1 MKLYSALSALIL
13 CLSLLALPVIAN
25 TISEQLSLL
34 DDLRLKD
41 RQSFSQQIN
50 ALLQDTENT
59 SLTVE
64 QSSHLQL
71 LYAWDLLMHGD
82 FNRAETVIGQIDPLH
97 DSDLS
102 LRVAGLMVNV
112 HILQYQY
119 VDAFQRSEQLLA
131 KLSTLTNPKFYIQIM
146 GPVMMLYNNIE
157 RYDVVEQLVSGG
169 LKSNPDGSVHCR
181 LLTQRL
187 QGLYKTASFDVY
199 HNAFNETNTLCEN
212 TEEIIFQLL
221 IIRNHLFYLL
231 EQQQY
236 HTVLQLYHQHLPQVQ
251 DTRYPILSAGFNAA
265 AAEALLHSDQLE
277 QAVTLAAA
285 AERILPTDRN
295 DPAVLATYRVLYLL
309 AKQQGDFQQLLQ
321 YADKLR
327 QTEVAIAEEK
337 ASQQLAYQM
346 ASSEARLQAR
356 HIALLDKDNELLSLE
371 RNLYQQ
377 QAKNRN
383 LMLYLLISL
392 TLMLAVLAY
401 RGIKGSRRFRR
412 MAEYDQLTG
421 ISNRYHFNQ
430 QATLAISYCQKN
442 QKPLAAIL
450 FDLDYF
456 KSINDKFGHAAGDW
470 ALKQVVQTCRHF
482 MRNSDIFG
490 RIGGEE
496 FAIVLPDCVL
506 SKAEMLAE
514 ICREALETIDTEQ
527 YDHQITITASFGV
540 SDVSQSGYN
549 LTELLADADKALYQ
563 AKRNGRNQV
572 YSS

>member
-1 MKLYSALSALIL
+1 MYGITVTENLKKLD
-13 CLSLLALPVIAN
+13 
-25 TISEQLSLL
+25 E
-34 DDLRLKD
+34 LRLKD
-41 RQSFSQQIN
+41 SVQFSYALQAVKAELDTHYLTATEQQY
-50 ALLQDTENT
+50 L
-59 SLTVE
+59 
-64 QSSHLQL
+64 
-71 LYAWDLLMHGD
+71 DLLIAYDLTTRGD
-82 FNRAETVIGQIDPLH
+82 FNTALDILESIDFKDNSLITLRVIGLKVNIHILSYHYLEAFLNVEQLLTALPTLTNDLDYYQVIGQ
-97 DSDLS
+97 
-102 LRVAGLMVNV
+102 V
-112 HILQYQY
+112 ILL
-119 VDAFQRSEQLLA
+119 F
-131 KLSTLTNPKFYIQIM
+131 
-146 GPVMMLYNNIE
+146 NNIE
-157 RYDVVEQLVSGG
+157 RYDLTQQLVERG
-169 LKSNPDGSVHCR
+169 LSLSKNESLSCR
-181 LLTQRL
+181 LMALGL
-187 QGLYKTASFDVY
+187 QGTYNTAGFDTY
-199 HNAFNETNTLCEN
+199 ITKFNEANTLCEQ
-212 TEEIIFQLL
+212 TAESVFQLL

-265 AAEALLHSDQLE
+265 AAEALLHSDQLQ
-277 QAVTLAAA
+277 QAVTLAAE

-295 DPAVLATYRVLYLL
+295 DPAVLVTYRVLYLL

-377 QAKNRN
+377 QAQNRN

-470 ALKQVVQTCRHF
+470 ALKQVVKTCRHF

-527 YDHQITITASFGV
+527 YDHQITITASFGI
-540 SDVSQSGYN
+540 SDVSQSGYD
-549 LTELLADADKALYQ
+549 LTELLADADKALYK

>member
-1 MKLYSALSALIL
+1 MYGITVTENLKKLD
-13 CLSLLALPVIAN
+13 
-25 TISEQLSLL
+25 E
-34 DDLRLKD
+34 LRLKD
-41 RQSFSQQIN
+41 PVQFSYALQALKAELDTHNLTATEQQYLDLLTAYDLTTRGDFKT
-50 ALLQDTENT
+50 ALEILESIDFKDNNLITLRVIGLKVNIHILSYHYLEAFL
-59 SLTVE
+59 SVE
-64 QSSHLQL
+64 QL
-71 LYAWDLLMHGD
+71 LTALPTLTNDL
-82 FNRAETVIGQIDPLH
+82 NYYQVIGQ
-97 DSDLS
+97 
-102 LRVAGLMVNV
+102 V
-112 HILQYQY
+112 ILL
-119 VDAFQRSEQLLA
+119 F
-131 KLSTLTNPKFYIQIM
+131 
-146 GPVMMLYNNIE
+146 NNIE
-157 RYDVVEQLVSGG
+157 RYDLTQQLIERG
-169 LKSNPDGSVHCR
+169 LSLSKNESLSCR
-181 LLTQRL
+181 LMALGL
-187 QGLYKTASFDVY
+187 QGTYHTAGFDTY
-199 HNAFNETNTLCEN
+199 LTKFNEANTLCEQAA
-212 TEEIIFQLL
+212 ESVFQLL

-236 HTVLQLYHQHLPQVQ
+236 HTVLQLYHQHLPKVQ
-251 DTRYPILSAGFNAA
+251 ETRYPILSAGFNAA

-277 QAVTLAAA
+277 QAVTLAAE

-346 ASSEARLQAR
+346 ASSEAQLQAR

-401 RGIKGSRRFRR
+401 RGIKGSRRFRH

-430 QATLAISYCQKN
+430 QARLAISYCQKK

-470 ALKQVVQTCRHF
+470 ALQQVVQTCRHF

-514 ICREALETIDTEQ
+514 ICREALATINTEQ

-540 SDVSQSGYN
+540 SDVSQSGYD

-563 AKRNGRNQV
+563 AKRKGRNQV

>member
-1 MKLYSALSALIL
+1 M
-13 CLSLLALPVIAN
+13 LSLYLFSFAGAAVDITSQL
-25 TISEQLSLL
+25 EQL
-34 DDLRLKD
+34 DELRLKD
-41 RQSFSQQIN
+41 RQSFSVEIN
-50 ALLQDTENT
+50 ELKKNVSLAELTKDQRDHLFLL
-59 SLTVE
+59 
-64 QSSHLQL
+64 H
-71 LYAWDLLMHGD
+71 AWDLAANGD
-82 FNRAETVIGQIDPLH
+82 FLTALDIVEKIEKEQHNSVLYLRAKSLKINILT
-97 DSDLS
+97 LS
-102 LRVAGLMVNV
+102 
-112 HILQYQY
+112 YQY
-119 VDAFQRSEQLLA
+119 TDAFIGIEQLLA
-131 KLSTLTNPKFYIQIM
+131 LLPAINDERVFYQVLGQVIL
-146 GPVMMLYNNIE
+146 LYSKIE
-157 RYDVVEQLVSGG
+157 RYDQIQQLVGHG
-169 LKSNPDGSVHCR
+169 LKITQDKSLLCR
-181 LLTQRL
+181 LQSL
-187 QGLYKTASFDVY
+187 GLESVYKTSSFDDY
-199 HNAFNETNTLCEN
+199 QIKFYEINALCEN
-212 TEEIIFQLL
+212 TEEVIFQLL

-377 QAKNRN
+377 QAQNRN

-514 ICREALETIDTEQ
+514 ICREALETIDTGQ

>member
-1 MKLYSALSALIL
+1 MTRSLIIMVT
-13 CLSLLALPVIAN
+13 LALGLGTTKAPGV
-25 TISEQLSLL
+25 TISEQLQKL
-34 DDLRLKD
+34 DQLRLKD
-41 RQSFSQQIN
+41 SIEFSHSLQSLKARLDEN
-50 ALLQDTENT
+50 DLNDTE
-59 SLTVE
+59 
-64 QSSHLQL
+64 QQL
-71 LYAWDLLMHGD
+71 LNLLSAYDFTKGGD
-82 FNRAETVIGQIDPLH
+82 FNTALNLLEHYEYQDNSL
-97 DSDLS
+97 LS
-102 LRVAGLMVNV
+102 LRAKGLKVNIYILSYRYTEAFV
-112 HILQYQY
+112 H
-119 VDAFQRSEQLLA
+119 VEQLLA
-131 KLSTLTNPKFYIQIM
+131 ALPTLTDELNYYQII
-146 GPVMMLYNNIE
+146 GQVILLFNNIE
-157 RYDVVEQLVSGG
+157 RYDLAQQLVEHG
-169 LKSNPDGSVHCR
+169 LTLSKDDSLRCR
-181 LLTQRL
+181 LKTL
-187 QGLYKTASFDVY
+187 GLASTYRTASFADYQSEFDKVI
-199 HNAFNETNTLCEN
+199 TLCNSVQEN
-212 TEEIIFQLL
+212 VFNL
-221 IIRNHLFYLL
+221 ITIRSHLFYLL

-236 HTVLQLYHQHLPQVQ
+236 HTVLQLYHQHLPKVQ

-277 QAVTLAAA
+277 QAVTLAAE

-514 ICREALETIDTEQ
+514 ICREALETIDTGQ